1 VPEPRT
7 AHGLGPHV
15 VGQRVV
21 VRRLVRGETGPSG
34 GPAMT
39 DVLGT
44 CLSWAAGACVVQP
57 ESGPPQTIPWADI
70 VTGKPVPPRASV
82 RQRVSARDAERHA
95 LPLWPAVERRSLGEW
110 ELRSDPAPVGR
121 LLKRANSC
129 LALGDPGLPLVDAA
143 DEVRAV
149 YAERDRSALVQVE
162 TGSAVDLAFTDLG
175 WTLVAGGDSQFLVA
189 SVAQAIRRAGDDDDA
204 VLEEDLPRVLAR
216 RSVAGQEVGTARAA
230 VDGDWLGVHGLHVLP
245 EHRGEG
251 HATALMAALLA
262 WGAEQGATT
271 VWLHVETDN
280 GPALALYEGL
290 GFRVHHA
297 CRYLAW

>member
-1 VPEPRT
+1 
-7 AHGLGPHV
+7 
-15 VGQRVV
+15 
-21 VRRLVRGETGPSG
+21 
-34 GPAMT
+34 MT

-44 CLSWAAGACVVQP
+44 CLAWEAGTCVVQP
-57 ESGPPQTIPWADI
+57 ESGPAVTIPWADI

-129 LALGDPGLPLVDAA
+129 LALGDPGLPLGTAA
-143 DEVRAV
+143 EEVRAFYTV
-149 YAERDRSALVQVE
+149 RGRPALVQVE
-162 TGSAVDLAFTDLG
+162 TGSEADLAFTDLG
-175 WTLVAGGDSQFLVA
+175 WTLVEGGDSRFLVA
-189 SVAQAIRRAGDDDDA
+189 SVAQAARRAGDDDDA
-204 VLEEDLPRVLAR
+204 ALEEDLPRVLAR
-216 RSVAGQEVGTARAA
+216 RSVDGVEVGTARAA
-230 VDGDWLGVHGLHVLP
+230 VDGDWLGVHGLNVLP
-245 EHRGEG
+245 QHRGEG

-280 GPALALYEGL
+280 APALALYERL